1 MSMLLISTT
10 RSLTSH
16 VSYCSGI
23 SFTAGLAGR
32 DRFWEEPWLEEEA
45 AEEEVFARVME
56 DEVAVGWEKE
66 VGCCCEGSVEV
77 VRLKTICGSR
87 AGSGGIFGE
96 IDISRRLPK
105 DEGG

>member
-32 DRFWEEPWLEEEA
+32 DRFEEEPWLEEEA
-45 AEEEVFARVME
+45 AEEVFARVME
-56 DEVAVGWEKE
+56 DEVAVGWENE
-66 VGCCCEGSVEV
+66 LGCCCEGSVEV
-77 VRLKTICGSR
+77 VRLKTIWGSR